1 MKTETKS
8 SGAIALAISGI
19 ASAFALA
26 ACCALPIL
34 LAGVGF
40 TSYWLSPFGAVGSH
54 FRTPLTALAAV
65 SLAGS
70 AFIVLRSAKTCQPG
84 DLCARPWFRASIIA
98 AAAFGTVLLVVSK
111 LYA

>member
-1 MKTETKS
+1 MKSEAKS
-8 SGAIALAISGI
+8 SGAITLAISGI

-34 LAGVGF
+34 LAGAGF
-40 TSYWLSPFGAVGSH
+40 TTYWLAPFGAAGSH
-54 FRTPLTALAAV
+54 FSTPLTVFAAV

-70 AFIVLRSAKTCQPG
+70 AYIVLRSATTCQPG
-84 DLCARPWFRASIIA
+84 DLCARPWFRWSILA
-98 AAAFGTVLLVVSK
+98 AAAFGIVLLFVSK